1 MTLTRWDLVLIIMP
15 EQQRHAC
22 AGGIIIDSLSQAL
35 DETTV
40 QFILP
45 KGSRTRRKRP
55 QIRR

>member
-1 MTLTRWDLVLIIMP
+1 MP

-22 AGGIIIDSLSQAL
+22 AGGIIIDSLSQSL